1 MRNSTNTAVNIR
13 ISNRGGKGIT
23 VSSVYHICG
32 QDPGALSVVQHGT
45 TGGIDL
51 CHGMMN
57 K

>member
-13 ISNRGGKGIT
+13 ISNKGGKGIT
-23 VSSVYHICG
+23 VSFVYHIHD
-32 QDPGALSVVQHGT
+32 QDPGALSVAQYGT
-45 TGGIDL
+45 TGGMDL